1 MREWQDSPVG
11 LLEDLLW
18 VRVYAQTKAVYD
30 QRAHVDEKTRRAQMQ
45 DPMMRLVHDTDLALA
60 AEEQA
65 RLKATQHG

>member
-11 LLEDLLW
+11 FLEDLLW

-60 AEEQA
+60 AEDLA
-65 RLKATQHG
+65 RVKGAKRG